1 MDISR
6 IETPNAPKAIGP
18 YSQGIL
24 AGNFLFISGQI
35 PLDPKT
41 GEIVSGDIKKK
52 TERVIKNIEA
62 IVKSA
67 GGDLSNVVK
76 VTVFVKR
83 IEDFQE
89 INEVYESFF
98 GKFKPA
104 RSFIEVADLPK
115 NVEIEMEAIAYL
127 G

>member
-104 RSFIEVADLPK
+104 RSFVEVVDLPK
-115 NVEIEMEAIAYL
+115 NVEIEMEAIACL